1 MKQILIFQSIL
12 KQEMED
18 FLVLRKSQGHV
29 AEKEKH
35 IYITLD
41 RYLLDTQYYSKNLVP
56 DIVEGWLSSLPEEM
70 NINTK
75 IVYISHYAQF
85 AKYLTNLGYKTF
97 IPERPVEDR
106 HYTPYIFTEDELQAL
121 VKGADNTF
129 ASINTNGKHSAACF
143 TIILR
148 MLIGCGFRLNEVLS
162 LKTMDV
168 DFVNAVVYVKS
179 AKGNKDRI
187 VPMHNSMVE
196 ILKCYFNSGIPKKD
210 GLFFPSK
217 NGSAF
222 SQTASRFYFNK
233 YLTHAGIQK
242 PDLGKYERNI
252 CIHCLRHTFAV
263 AAFRKLDLSGK
274 DMYDE
279 APILSTYMGHDRIY
293 GTEKYL
299 HMTAE
304 NSADILDCMEK
315 FNEGLFPE
323 VDE

>member
-1 MKQILIFQSIL
+1 MKQFLTFQSIL

-18 FLVLRKSQGHV
+18 FLSLRKSQGHA
-29 AEKEKH
+29 AEKEKY

-41 RYLLDTQYYSKNLVP
+41 RYLLDRQYYSKNLTP
-56 DIVEGWLSSLPEEM
+56 DIIEGWLSSLPEKM

-85 AKYLTNLGYKTF
+85 AKYLANLGFKAF
-97 IPERPVEDR
+97 IPERPVEDK

-121 VKGADNTF
+121 VKGADDTF
-129 ASINTNGKHSAACF
+129 ASINANGKHSAACF

-148 MLIGCGFRLNEVLS
+148 MLIGCGFRLNEVLT
-162 LKTMDV
+162 LKTMEV
-168 DFVNAVVYVKS
+168 DLVDAVVYVKS

-196 ILKCYFNSGIPKKD
+196 ILKCFVNSGIPRKD

-217 NGSAF
+217 KGNVF

-233 YLTHAGIQK
+233 YLTLAEIQK

-252 CIHCLRHTFAV
+252 CIHCARHTFAV
-263 AAFRKLDLSGK
+263 TAFRKLDLSGK

-304 NSADILDCMEK
+304 NSADILECMEK

>member
-12 KQEMED
+12 KQELEN

-29 AEKEKH
+29 AEKERY

-41 RYLLDTQYYSKNLVP
+41 RYLLDMQYYRKDLIP

-85 AKYLTNLGYKTF
+85 AKYLANLGYKAF

-106 HYTPYIFTEDELQAL
+106 HYTPYIFIEDELQAL
-121 VKGADNTF
+121 VRSADDTF

-168 DFVNAVVYVKS
+168 DFVNAIVYVKS

-187 VPMHNSMVE
+187 VPMHNSMLE
-196 ILKCYFNSGIPKKD
+196 ILKSYFNSSIPKKD

-217 NGSAF
+217 KGNAF
-222 SQTASRFYFNK
+222 SQTTSRFYFNK

-263 AAFRKLDLSGK
+263 ATFRKLNLSGK

-304 NSADILDCMEK
+304 NSADILACMEK